1 MALKFFLQYPPR
13 INKCSL
19 YSAAKIIS
27 GLPEI
32 VYDQYWS
39 VVQYFILESLMMT
52 ENLVGQEI
60 GHFVIRE
67 LIGHGGMATVYRAY
81 QSSVN
86 RDVALKVIELTDS
99 SWHDPSFQR
108 RFTKEAEVI
117 AALEHIHILPVFD
130 YGITDQVAYI
140 AMRLLRGGTLR
151 EVIKDGPLS
160 VDRAADLFRQIARGL
175 AYAHRKGVIHRDLKP
190 SNIMLDDAGN
200 ALLTDFGLAK
210 LMGDPLELTKSG
222 NIVGTP
228 TYMSPEQL
236 RGDPL
241 DHRSDIY
248 SLGVVLYYMLVGR
261 PPFGGTGT
269 DLVSTIYQ
277 QLEKAP
283 PTPSEHNPLIP
294 QPVEAVIL
302 RALQKAPEN
311 RYQSADEMADD
322 LYMALGRRL
331 TSAHLEVPSHQA
343 LSHSSPTQMSTSSTT
358 IEIQRHKFIAGI
370 VGMILLGVGAVIL
383 ALLLTRGSD
392 DQADSRPTI
401 TPSAAVFVPTV
412 LPGAEELAA
421 LAQPAEA
428 EIQQAQQRLADGGFI
443 GLIACNMSSEY
454 HATMTREIADFIQGY
469 GIESQVYD
477 SNTDEYRQIT
487 EIERA
492 RADGATGLIIC
503 PLNPDLLATSLQ
515 SAQAAG
521 IPMVFLHSDLPSYGG
536 VLLAGDDYKM
546 GQEAGRFAGGIIR
559 EELDGQARVIVL
571 DYPDLPVIVVRANGL
586 EDGLHELAPEAEV
599 VGRYL
604 GGTRDFGYASVKKL
618 IEEGVAF
625 DAILSI
631 NDAGAFGA
639 IAAMEEA
646 GIDSDAV
653 FISSIDAEALAL
665 SYIRDGYY
673 MRGSVQVSR
682 EEFSR
687 TAVNAMIKLL
697 AGATVPETYL
707 VPPGDVINQANL
719 N

>member
-1 MALKFFLQYPPR
+1 LRYTIHYQQQIWLRQYFLGMALKFFLQYPPR
-13 INKCSL
+13 INKWSL

-39 VVQYFILESLMMT
+39 VVQYLILESLMMT

-302 RALQKAPEN
+302 RALQK
-311 RYQSADEMADD
+311 
-322 LYMALGRRL
+322 RRR
-331 TSAHLEVPSHQA
+331 TGTKAR
-343 LSHSSPTQMSTSSTT
+343 T
-358 IEIQRHKFIAGI
+358 KW
-370 VGMILLGVGAVIL
+370 
-383 ALLLTRGSD
+383 
-392 DQADSRPTI
+392 PTI
-401 TPSAAVFVPTV
+401 CIWP
-412 LPGAEELAA
+412 
-421 LAQPAEA
+421 
-428 EIQQAQQRLADGGFI
+428 
-443 GLIACNMSSEY
+443 
-454 HATMTREIADFIQGY
+454 
-469 GIESQVYD
+469 
-477 SNTDEYRQIT
+477 
-487 EIERA
+487 
-492 RADGATGLIIC
+492 
-503 PLNPDLLATSLQ
+503 
-515 SAQAAG
+515 
-521 IPMVFLHSDLPSYGG
+521 
-536 VLLAGDDYKM
+536 
-546 GQEAGRFAGGIIR
+546 
-559 EELDGQARVIVL
+559 
-571 DYPDLPVIVVRANGL
+571 
-586 EDGLHELAPEAEV
+586 
-599 VGRYL
+599 
-604 GGTRDFGYASVKKL
+604 
-618 IEEGVAF
+618 
-625 DAILSI
+625 
-631 NDAGAFGA
+631 
-639 IAAMEEA
+639 
-646 GIDSDAV
+646 
-653 FISSIDAEALAL
+653 
-665 SYIRDGYY
+665 
-673 MRGSVQVSR
+673 
-682 EEFSR
+682 
-687 TAVNAMIKLL
+687 
-697 AGATVPETYL
+697 
-707 VPPGDVINQANL
+707 
-719 N
+719 